1 MSPNVPTQNP
11 FKLISTRAL
20 ELVLKCER
28 PKESEYILN
37 FDHKIFFFIEP
48 KTSLEDK
55 KIFIVE
61 FRADVKNTSQS
72 FSLTTKFHVVFQ
84 SEREMTAEDLESP
97 GIRINARAIA
107 FPFLRSFI
115 TTVTSNAGYP
125 PVILP
130 SINFVRLLS
139 LPGTKSI

>member
-1 MSPNVPTQNP
+1 MSQEVTPQNP
-11 FKLISTRAL
+11 FKLISSRAL

-37 FDHKIFFFIEP
+37 FDHKIFFFIQP
-48 KTSLEDK
+48 KTSIEDK

-61 FRADVKNTSQS
+61 FRANVKNTSQS
-72 FSLTTKFHVVFQ
+72 FSLTTRFHVVFQ

-97 GIRINARAIA
+97 GIRINAPAIA

-115 TTVTSNAGYP
+115 TTVTANAGYH

-130 SINFVRLLS
+130 SINFVRLS
-139 LPGTKSI
+139 SQPGTKSL